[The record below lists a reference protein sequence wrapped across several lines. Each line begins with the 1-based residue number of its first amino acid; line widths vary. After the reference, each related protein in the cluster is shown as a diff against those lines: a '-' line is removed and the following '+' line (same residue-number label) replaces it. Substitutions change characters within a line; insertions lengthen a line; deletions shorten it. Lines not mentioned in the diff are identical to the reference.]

1 MRWPWKGKSSH
12 DQVIAS
18 WSGGAFAY
26 VKAPANSAGLFAV
39 QQMGVEHQGAD
50 SLEDFV
56 RRLQALGLKGVQA
69 HVMLRPEQYQLLQ
82 IDSPPVA
89 PEELRAAARF
99 QIREMVNVH
108 IDDITLDVM
117 QVGDGQQ
124 KGPSHLFVVA
134 AKNEVVRDVMAL
146 GDALNWK
153 VPVIDIQETA
163 QRNLQSALAKQD
175 GRLDR
180 ADACLLISDER
191 QAVLTISANEE
202 LFFTRR
208 LDLPAGFLTMPWGAG
223 HDAAADEV
231 PDAFTPV
238 GEYVPDYAVPAG
250 QHAQHDNHEAT
261 ESVWLP
267 PRVALEQY
275 WTGQIEL
282 APPQIMS
289 LAHLARHGSVQSVLE
304 GARSQHPPLIF
315 PETFDDNGTRVLCYP
330 GDPAHSVSA
339 RALPGPT
346 RLLYRKGRFAPMDG
360 RSCALVGL
368 PLPLCQRSVFSV

>member
-1 MRWPWKGKSSH
+1 MRWPWTGKSSQ

-18 WSGGAFAY
+18 WSGGTFAY
-26 VKAPANSAGLFAV
+26 LRAKASSEGLFAV
-39 QQMGVEHQGAD
+39 QQMGVEQQGAD
-50 SLEDFV
+50 SMEDFV
-56 RRLQALGLKGVQA
+56 RRLQGLGLKGLVG
-69 HVMLRPEQYQLLQ
+69 HIMLRPEQYQLLQ

-124 KGPSHLFVVA
+124 KGPNHLFVVA
-134 AKNEVVRDVMAL
+134 AKNEVVREVMTL

-163 QRNLQSALAKQD
+163 QRNLQSALARHD

-180 ADACLLISDER
+180 ADAALLISDER

-208 LDLPAGFLTMPWGAG
+208 LDLPAGFLTMPWGAV
-223 HDAAADEV
+223 HDATSDAV

-238 GEYVPDYAVPAG
+238 DEYVPDYAGGGTLGTAQASDHGDADRVQRFVVEVQRSLDLWDRAWSSMPLAG
-250 QHAQHDNHEAT
+250 LRVTAGDRSAELAT
-261 ESVWLP
+261 WLS
-267 PRVALEQY
+267 REMGQTVTAMALEDQFP
-275 WTGQIEL
+275 GLHAIPMADQIY
-282 APPQIMS
+282 
-289 LAHLARHGSVQSVLE
+289 
-304 GARSQHPPLIF
+304 
-315 PETFDDNGTRVLCYP
+315 C
-330 GDPAHSVSA
+330 
-339 RALPGPT
+339 
-346 RLLYRKGRFAPMDG
+346 
-360 RSCALVGL
+360 L
-368 PLPLCQRSVFSV
+368 PLLGVLLRTETRKL